1 MGLKEMINAREAM
14 ATLIRNM
21 IVLFI
26 LLSLLRIQVTSII
39 RNAMANIVMRAG
51 TGKIGFKFLILFSL

>member
-1 MGLKEMINAREAM
+1 M